1 VRRRR
6 LLAAAAAALCGSHGS
21 AQGAPAF
28 RVEVRARKFAFEP
41 AQIRVALGQH
51 VTLLLT
57 SVDFPHGFALPDFG
71 VRRDL
76 VPGKAV
82 ELSFVADKAGRFHML
97 CDNFCGEEHD
107 RMSGWLIVNAA
118 ELP

>member
-1 VRRRR
+1 
-6 LLAAAAAALCGSHGS
+6 
-21 AQGAPAF
+21 
-28 RVEVRARKFAFEP
+28 VRARKFAFEP

-107 RMSGWLIVNAA
+107 RMSGWLVVDAA
-118 ELP
+118 AA